1 MGRKM
6 LFVGALLAAS
16 LAMAA
21 VSSGPATAQT
31 YTFKWAGR
39 YSKDS
44 VQAKVMEQYF
54 MTRVTELSKGRI
66 KWDYYPHDQLAGMN
80 QMLDAVGGGTAD
92 FGMLIPAIYTGKI
105 PVIGAQDL
113 PFLFDADV
121 AGHIKLAAAMMA
133 QPEYRNAWEK
143 FGVKLI
149 GGDSQGTQSFYFKEP
164 LTKLEDF
171 KGRKIRS
178 AGALQSATV
187 KALGGAAQSLA
198 SPEVYLALQTGVLDG
213 TMFQPDSAVE
223 NRIYEVT
230 KYAVIPS
237 ISVSGYTTAR
247 IANAK
252 VWNSL
257 PADLQKIIMQAEQ
270 DTQKNSIKMLPA
282 AEEHAI
288 KTLEA
293 KGMTIYRV
301 PRAENLR
308 WRDATRHV
316 WDAWEKRVGAPGKAL
331 VDFVLK
337 ELGQK

>member
-1 MGRKM
+1 MRKI
-6 LFVGALLAAS
+6 FSIGVLLAAS
-16 LAMAA
+16 LALVA
-21 VSSGPATAQT
+21 VSAGAATAQT

-39 YSKDS
+39 YSKES
-44 VQAKVMEQYF
+44 VQAKTMEQYF
-54 MTRVTELSKGRI
+54 MSRVTELSKGRI

-80 QMLDAVGGGTAD
+80 QMLDAVAGGTAD

-133 QPEYRNAWEK
+133 QPEYKNSWDK

-149 GGDSQGTQSFYFKEP
+149 GGDSQGTQAFYLKQP

-178 AGALQSATV
+178 AGRMQSETV

-198 SPEVYLALQTGVLDG
+198 SHEVYLALQTGVLDG
-213 TMFQPDSAVE
+213 TMWQPDSAVE

-230 KYAVIPS
+230 KYAIIPA

-270 DTQKNSIKMLPA
+270 DTQKNSIKTLPA
-282 AEEHAI
+282 AEEEAI

-293 KGMTIYRV
+293 KGMHIYRV
-301 PRAENLR
+301 PREENLR
-308 WRDATRHV
+308 WRDATRGV
-316 WDAWEKRVGAPGKAL
+316 WDAWLKRVGAPGKAL

>member
-1 MGRKM
+1 MRKI
-6 LFVGALLAAS
+6 FSIGVLLAGS
-16 LAMAA
+16 LALVA
-21 VSSGPATAQT
+21 VSSGSASAQT

-39 YSKDS
+39 YSKES
-44 VQAKVMEQYF
+44 VQAKTMEQYF
-54 MTRVTELSKGRI
+54 MNRVTELSKGRI

-80 QMLDAVGGGTAD
+80 QMLDAVAGGTAD

-133 QPEYRNAWEK
+133 QPEYKNSWEK

-149 GGDSQGTQSFYFKEP
+149 GGDSQGTQAFYLKQP

-178 AGALQSATV
+178 AGRMQSETV

-198 SPEVYLALQTGVLDG
+198 SHEVYLALQTGVLDG
-213 TMFQPDSAVE
+213 TMWQPDSAVE

-230 KYAVIPS
+230 KYAIIPA

-270 DTQKNSIKMLPA
+270 DTQKNSIKTLPA
-282 AEEHAI
+282 AEEEAI

-293 KGMTIYRV
+293 KGMHIYRV

-308 WRDATRHV
+308 WREATRSV
-316 WDAWEKRVGAPGKAL
+316 WDDWLKRVGAPGKAL